1 MTVENQRLPAERSS
15 RAAWLL
21 GLGLLGAAL
30 LARAQISVR
39 PAEPLG
45 LSIREARVRVI
56 HSEHPDVPGT
66 SMHLQQTDPWL
77 AYQRGRSYFF
87 HEWGKSD
94 GVFAALQARELAG
107 ATTSCGMC
115 HNLPFRSPGA
125 GGNAVQPIGHGLNTP
140 HLFGAGLIEMIG
152 MQIRAQILDAYDDN
166 HDGFLEVPSE
176 TAHRRA
182 VVEAAP
188 GVRVDFG
195 ALDDLDGRGMP
206 GLNPALKVRLVD
218 AQGRPRPLRPDGTPS
233 RLGDPGIAGYDLST
247 GIFGSSAGDHQFAT
261 LRLFIGGVLRTVM
274 GMVADDPTTFQQLG
288 KLPDWQREQRWAK
301 TSNAGAPQ
309 PNLELQ
315 PGARHALEALSGQR
329 AGTLSEGE
337 IDLLEW
343 FLLNHPA
350 PAEARQD
357 AVTRQGRQLL
367 LGFACT
373 SCHVADWVLKPEDPR
388 HGFAGDR
395 RFFDLEVAPDAAT
408 GRLKGRL
415 RSLTAAVTDASGQA
429 LAVPRRGG
437 FVVRGV
443 YSDFRHHD
451 LGERFHEVYVDRRGQ
466 PWTLRSFRTPPLW
479 GVGST
484 APYGH
489 DGGSMTLDDVIRRHG
504 GEAAAAARAYATA
517 STADREALI
526 AFLRTLVLYQPD
538 QLPTD
543 LDGDGRIAEDFR
555 VAGHAAGPERFWPEL
570 LFRVPAVYRG
580 WTVGPDGDRYF
591 SYAIENREEAYGEN
605 LLALA
610 DRDHDGIP
618 DCQQQ
623 APAPAAA
630 AEPHREP
637 SRHRA
642 EAGGCGPLSAPA
654 APTARRGP
662 PAPAP
667 PSGGGRRA
675 SDSPERRDRS

>member
-1 MTVENQRLPAERSS
+1 MTVANQRLPTERSAK
-15 RAAWLL
+15 AAWLL
-21 GLGLLGAAL
+21 VGLGLLGAAL

-56 HSEHPDVPGT
+56 HSTQPDVPGT
-66 SMHLQQTDPWL
+66 SMHLQQSDPWL

-87 HEWGKSD
+87 HEWGKND

-115 HNLPFRSPGA
+115 HNLPFRTPGA

-166 HDGFLEVPSE
+166 HDGFLEVPAE

-188 GVRVDFG
+188 GVLIDFG
-195 ALDDLDGRGMP
+195 PLDDPDGRGMP

-218 AQGRPRPLRPDGTPS
+218 AQGRPRPRRPDGTPS

-247 GIFGSSAGDHQFAT
+247 GVFGSSAGDHQFAT
-261 LRLFIGGVLRTVM
+261 LRVFIGGVLRTVM
-274 GMVADDPTTFQQLG
+274 GMVADDPTTFQPLG
-288 KLPDWQREQRWAK
+288 KLPERQREQRWAM

-315 PGARHALEALSGQR
+315 PAARQALETLAGQH

-343 FLLNHPA
+343 FLLNQPA

-357 AVTRQGRQLL
+357 EATHHGRQLL
-367 LGFACT
+367 TSFACT

-395 RFFDLEVAPDAAT
+395 RFFDLEVAPNAAT
-408 GRLKGRL
+408 GELQGRL
-415 RSLTAAVTDASGQA
+415 RPLTTAVQGASGQT

-437 FVVRGV
+437 FVVRGIW
-443 YSDFRHHD
+443 SDFRHHD
-451 LGERFHEVYVDRRGQ
+451 LGERFAEVYVDRRGQ
-466 PWTLRSFRTPPLW
+466 ARTLRSFRTPPLW

-504 GEAAAAARAYATA
+504 GEAAAAALAYAAA
-517 STADREALI
+517 SAADREALI

-543 LDGDGRIAEDFR
+543 LAGDGRIAEDFM
-555 VAGHAAGPERFWPEL
+555 VGGHATGPERFRPEL
-570 LFRVPAVYRG
+570 LFRVPAIYRG

-591 SYAIENREEAYGEN
+591 SYTIENREEAYGEN

-618 DCQQQ
+618 DCQ
-623 APAPAAA
+623 
-630 AEPHREP
+630 EH
-637 SRHRA
+637 
-642 EAGGCGPLSAPA
+642 AGGCGTPPSATTAPIAPA
-654 APTARRGP
+654 ATSAPIAPTA
-662 PAPAP
+662 PAAKH
-667 PSGGGRRA
+667 
-675 SDSPERRDRS
+675 RDRR